1 MTERNSS
8 ENSKKKTNEEKK
20 RKIRGR
26 LTLEYN
32 VLL

>member
-8 ENSKKKTNEEKK
+8 EDSKKKTNEEKK

-26 LTLEYN
+26 LTFEYN